1 MRHWKSLVGA
11 LLFLAA
17 ILVACSGPGEALPQ
31 GVSEGSRARD
41 FSLHDLHGDE
51 VSLSDYEGQVVLVNF
66 WATWCGPCRAEVPDL
81 EAAYRAH
88 RDEGFVVLGVNIE
101 EPPETVRP
109 FVEEFG
115 VTYPV
120 VLDSKGQLVEAYRAR
135 GLPTS
140 FIVDPEGVIR
150 VRHVGFLSAAQ
161 LAQYLQS
168 LLP

>member
-1 MRHWKSLVGA
+1 MRHRKSLVGA

-17 ILVACSGPGEALPQ
+17 ILVACSGPGEAVPQ
-31 GVSEGSRARD
+31 GVNEGSRARG

-66 WATWCGPCRAEVPDL
+66 WATWCGPCQAEVPDL

-109 FVEEFG
+109 FVDELG

-120 VLDSKGQLVEAYRAR
+120 VLDTEGTLVEAYRAR

-140 FIVDPEGVIR
+140 FIVDPDGVIQ
-150 VRHVGFLSAAQ
+150 VRHVGYLSAAQ
-161 LAQYLQS
+161 LEQYLQP